1 MSNID
6 AGQITQDLIEINNK
20 SLSSSIE
27 KYSIF
32 TTSIISAQMIIIVI
46 FFSAKTKLKK
56 IEKGNLI
63 LFIIAFIIIL
73 ILLILSIIIRCW
85 RAKNLIKT
93 DKKSKGIC
101 LASICLFL
109 NGFLLIY
116 SIIIDFGNSAVGF
129 DEDKNLIM
137 GQRTISCLETYSLFH
152 IGIWAILLHRIQL
165 GLDIPQ
171 KQVFSIQKIETI
183 NYQGIGDDSNIFL
196 DTNIRLINQNN

>member
-27 KYSIF
+27 KNTIF
-32 TTSIISAQMIIIVI
+32 TISIILGQMIIILII
-46 FFSAKTKLKK
+46 FFAKTKLKK

-93 DKKSKGIC
+93 DKKCK
-101 LASICLFL
+101 AF
-109 NGFLLIY
+109 F
-116 SIIIDFGNSAVGF
+116 
-129 DEDKNLIM
+129 
-137 GQRTISCLETYSLFH
+137 
-152 IGIWAILLHRIQL
+152 
-165 GLDIPQ
+165 
-171 KQVFSIQKIETI
+171 
-183 NYQGIGDDSNIFL
+183 
-196 DTNIRLINQNN
+196 